1 MLTRSLQFIFGRAS
15 MAPSSDGSDP
25 SLAGRLSA
33 VAEVRAVAE
42 EISRHIETVVT
53 REDVLRPA
61 REALAAAEKKKQLGN
76 DGFRKGDFLA
86 AYAEYMEAHKAL
98 DVASAE
104 PTTAYAAEVLRLTV
118 LANTAQC
125 ALKTGQPSAAAN
137 FCRDAIKLSNCV
149 NDEKLF
155 KKILVRLAQAHEQ
168 MGERE
173 KALAVAHEAQLRGVN
188 CEEFFALTKKYNAAN
203 VGALEPG
210 VEMRM
215 FIMLAIRLS
224 AGPENLERLRSVLQT
239 GKLPHVDRR
248 DEAGFNVLW
257 GVLQALSVE
266 EGNRDGVEGGEAS
279 VPALALLFQAGA
291 DPRQRYEKGGK
302 TPLMY
307 ACGSGLVTAVQAV
320 LSAPGGVGAF
330 DRAAIDAPDDGGWTA
345 LLVACTA
352 PQPKKEEE
360 ARRMGRSA
368 SSGPDA
374 AAVVRLLLDRGAD
387 PRVQNAQGNDA
398 LMIAAINGNAD
409 VVAELLTPP
418 SCCGS
423 SKERKHTGPALT
435 RARNAV
441 GMSAYVLA
449 SKAGN
454 AGVATDLLAA
464 ARACGGA
471 TAEEAEED
479 AKMIKLIALL
489 DVVAA
494 AHNDALESTLRE
506 CAPSAEARFA
516 LMETSFAVAETEAA
530 RVVALLIDSGFD
542 LPADVDKHDAPRVAF
557 ETYGDVYSALYRKI
571 ADATPAA
578 LTKTFHRRVG
588 DEKKSGPTRAEAASV
603 YWFQRGEFAEGHG
616 GLESQKNSRE
626 MEALDEKEKEKTTL
640 VAATE
645 HGARVPSARLDTATE
660 ALKHAFAFAVPC
672 AAALDAVA
680 ALRVGVVE
688 VGCGTAYWACLLRE
702 RGVDVVAYDARP
714 PTRLSARGPEDVETN
729 ENENL
734 FFGATFLED
743 VARGTPE
750 VLRNH
755 ADRALFLCWPVSPEE
770 GAHGGEARDAP
781 WDAAC
786 LDHWHGD
793 ILIHVGEW
801 TRRSGGSPETRGGD
815 VSGDSGGSGDVSGVS
830 GAVARESG
838 DGACG
843 ETFPRGTSLVNHPAG
858 LTTSRQFQ
866 DAVEAGFE
874 LQKVVRLPNWPGAR
888 DDLTVWVRKR

>member
-15 MAPSSDGSDP
+15 MTPSSDGSDP
-25 SLAGRLSA
+25 SLAGRLAA

-137 FCRDAIKLSNCV
+137 FCRDAVKLSVCV
-149 NDEKLF
+149 NDETLF

-188 CEEFFALTKKYNAAN
+188 ADEFFALTEKHGVEN

-210 VEMRM
+210 VEARM
-215 FIMLAIRLS
+215 FVMLAIRLS
-224 AGPENLERLRSVLQT
+224 AGPENLERVRSVLQT

-248 DEAGFNVLW
+248 DEAGFNMLW
-257 GVLQALSVE
+257 GVLQALGVE
-266 EGNRDGVEGGEAS
+266 EGNPDGVEGGEAC
-279 VPALALLFQAGA
+279 VPALALLFRAGA

-307 ACGSGLVTAVQAV
+307 ACGSGLVSAARAV
-320 LSAPGGVGAF
+320 LSAPGGVGPF
-330 DRAAIDAPDDGGWTA
+330 DNAAIDAPDDGGWTA
-345 LLVACTA
+345 LLVACA
-352 PQPKKEEE
+352 GPPGAKKEAGA
-360 ARRMGRSA
+360 AR
-368 SSGPDA
+368 SGPDA

-409 VVAELLTPP
+409 VVAELLAPP
-418 SCCGS
+418 PAGGAG
-423 SKERKHTGPALT
+423 ERKHTGPALT
-435 RARNAV
+435 RARNSV

-454 AGVATDLLAA
+454 AGVATDVLAA
-464 ARACGGA
+464 ARACGGV
-471 TAEEAEED
+471 TAAEAEED
-479 AKMIKLIALL
+479 VKMIKLVALL
-489 DVVAA
+489 DTVAA
-494 AHNDALESTLRE
+494 AHNDALEATLRS
-506 CAPSAEARFA
+506 APTPEAGAALAATPFA
-516 LMETSFAVAETEAA
+516 TAETEAA
-530 RVVALLIDSGFD
+530 RVVALLAESGFE
-542 LPADVDKHDAPRVAF
+542 LPDGVDKHDAPRAAL
-557 ETYGDVYSALYRKI
+557 EAYGDVYSALHRRV

-578 LTKTFHRRVG
+578 LTKTWRGTGLGFSES
-588 DEKKSGPTRAEAASV
+588 DAATSPTRAEAASV
-603 YWFQRGEFAEGHG
+603 YWFTRGEFAEGHRLVDASLEAAAAQVPSENRG
-616 GLESQKNSRE
+616 GSASP
-626 MEALDEKEKEKTTL
+626 L
-640 VAATE
+640 VVATE
-645 HGARVPSARLDTATE
+645 HGVRVPPARLGSAAE
-660 ALKHAFAFAVPC
+660 ALRHAFAFAVPC

-714 PTRLSARGPEDVETN
+714 PARPSAERGDG
-729 ENENL
+729 ENA
-734 FFGATFLED
+734 FFGAAFADD
-743 VARGTPE
+743 VERGGPE
-750 VLRNH
+750 VLRSH
-755 ADRALFLCWPVSPEE
+755 ADRALFLCWPVRPEE
-770 GAHGGEARDAP
+770 AARGDEARDEP

-793 ILIHVGEW
+793 TLIHVGEW
-801 TRRSGGSPETRGGD
+801 TEKRKSA
-815 VSGDSGGSGDVSGVS
+815 SGDGARVSGDVSGNVS
-830 GAVARESG
+830 GDAP
-838 DGACG
+838 
-843 ETFPRGTSLVNHPAG
+843 FPRGTSLVDHPAG

-874 LQKVVRLPNWPGAR
+874 LQKVVRLPNWPDAR
-888 DDLTVWVRKR
+888 DDLTVWVRKKR

>member
-1 MLTRSLQFIFGRAS
+1 MTTELTRSLLFHFRSRVLMAS
-15 MAPSSDGSDP
+15 SSDGSDQ
-25 SLAGRLSA
+25 SLAGRLA
-33 VAEVRAVAE
+33 EVAEIRAVAE
-42 EISRHIETVVT
+42 EVSRLIETVVT

-137 FCRDAIKLSNCV
+137 FCRDAVKLSNCV

-173 KALAVAHEAQLRGVN
+173 KALAVVHEAQLRGVN
-188 CEEFFALTKKYNAAN
+188 ADEFFALTEKHGVEN

-210 VEMRM
+210 VEARM
-215 FIMLAIRLS
+215 FVMLAIRLS
-224 AGPENLERLRSVLQT
+224 AGPENLERVRSVLQT

-248 DEAGFNVLW
+248 DEAGFNMLW

-266 EGNRDGVEGGEAS
+266 EGNPDGVEGGEAS

-307 ACGSGLVTAVQAV
+307 ASGSGLVDAVTAV
-320 LSAPGGVGAF
+320 LSAPGGIGAF

-345 LLVACTA
+345 LLVACA
-352 PQPKKEEE
+352 GPQPKKEE
-360 ARRMGRSA
+360 GTA
-368 SSGPDA
+368 SSGATPAGPDA

-409 VVAELLTPP
+409 AVAELLTPP
-418 SCCGS
+418 PAGGAG
-423 SKERKHTGPALT
+423 ERTHTGPALT
-435 RARNAV
+435 RARNSA

-464 ARACGGA
+464 ARECGGV
-471 TAEEAEED
+471 TAAEAEED
-479 AKMIKLIALL
+479 AKMIKLVALL
-489 DVVAA
+489 DKVAA
-494 AHNDALESTLRE
+494 AHNDALEATLRS
-506 CAPSAEARFA
+506 APTPEAGAALAATPFA
-516 LMETSFAVAETEAA
+516 TAETEAA
-530 RVVALLIDSGFD
+530 RVVALLADSGFD
-542 LPADVDKHDAPRVAF
+542 LPRNVDKHDAPRAAF
-557 ETYGDVYSALYRKI
+557 EAYGDVYSALRRRV

-578 LTKTFHRRVG
+578 LTKTWRRGVT
-588 DEKKSGPTRAEAASV
+588 PTRAEAASV
-603 YWFQRGEFAEGHG
+603 FWFARGEFTEGTGVHG
-616 GLESQKNSRE
+616 AGVDVDGVETEGRE
-626 MEALDEKEKEKTTL
+626 MLRASPL

-645 HGARVPSARLDTATE
+645 HGARVSPARLSLATE
-660 ALKHAFAFAVPC
+660 ALQHAFAFAVPC
-672 AAALDAVA
+672 PEALDAVA

-714 PTRLSARGPEDVETN
+714 PARPSVSSRDDEKN
-729 ENENL
+729 NL
-734 FFGATFLED
+734 FFGATFADD
-743 VARGTPE
+743 VERGGPE
-750 VLRNH
+750 VLRGH
-755 ADRALFLCWPVSPEE
+755 ADRALFLCWPVSRDEM
-770 GAHGGEARDAP
+770 AHRDEARDAP

-786 LDHWHGD
+786 LDQWHGD
-793 ILIHVGEW
+793 TLVHVGEW
-801 TRRSGGSPETRGGD
+801 SSRKKA
-815 VSGDSGGSGDVSGVS
+815 SGD
-830 GAVARESG
+830 ARARASG
-838 DGACG
+838 DGALG
-843 ETFPRGTSLVNHPAG
+843 ETFPRGSSLVAHPAG
-858 LTTSRQFQ
+858 LTTSQQFQ

-874 LQKVVRLPNWPGAR
+874 LQKVVRLPNWPTAR
-888 DDLTVWVRKR
+888 DDLTVWVRKKL

>member
-1 MLTRSLQFIFGRAS
+1 VLTRSLQFIFGRAS
-15 MAPSSDGSDP
+15 MTPSSDGSDP
-25 SLAGRLSA
+25 SLAGRLAA

-188 CEEFFALTKKYNAAN
+188 CEEFFALTKKYKAEN
-203 VGALEPG
+203 VGDLEPG

-266 EGNRDGVEGGEAS
+266 EDNRDGVEGGEAS

-360 ARRMGRSA
+360 ARRTSVRA
-368 SSGPDA
+368 PSGPDA

-423 SKERKHTGPALT
+423 STERKHTGPALT

-494 AHNDALESTLRE
+494 AHNDALESTLRSQSAL
-506 CAPSAEARFA
+506 CAEPNFDV
-516 LMETSFAVAETEAA
+516 LKTPFAVAETEAA
-530 RVVALLIDSGFD
+530 RVVALLSDSGFD
-542 LPADVDKHDAPRVAF
+542 LPKDVDKHDAPRVAF

-571 ADATPAA
+571 ADATPKA
-578 LTKTFHRRVG
+578 LTKTFSWNG
-588 DEKKSGPTRAEAASV
+588 DEKESGPTRAEAASV

-616 GLESQKNSRE
+616 GVETGLETGLPKAPLNSG
-626 MEALDEKEKEKTTL
+626 ALDEKEKPGTL

-680 ALRVGVVE
+680 ALGVGVVE

-714 PTRLSARGPEDVETN
+714 PTRLSASLGPEDAGDDKDDDK
-729 ENENL
+729 NL
-734 FFGATFLED
+734 FFGATFAED
-743 VARGTPE
+743 GVLRGGPE

-770 GAHGGEARDAP
+770 VAHRGEARDKP

-793 ILIHVGEW
+793 TLIHVGEW
-801 TRRSGGSPETRGGD
+801 ARHRGDSPET
-815 VSGDSGGSGDVSGVS
+815 SPSGVS
-830 GAVARESG
+830 GDVAGESR
-838 DGACG
+838 DGARG

>member
-1 MLTRSLQFIFGRAS
+1 MSS
-15 MAPSSDGSDP
+15 SSDGSDP
-25 SLAGRLSA
+25 SLAGKLAA
-33 VAEVRAVAE
+33 VAELRAVAE
-42 EISRHIETVVT
+42 EVSRHIETVVT

-76 DGFRKGDFLA
+76 DEFRKGDFLA

-137 FCRDAIKLSNCV
+137 FCRDAVKLGVCV
-149 NDEKLF
+149 NDETLF

-188 CEEFFALTKKYNAAN
+188 ADEFFALTEKHGVEN

-210 VEMRM
+210 VEARM
-215 FIMLAIRLS
+215 FVMLAIRLS
-224 AGPENLERLRSVLQT
+224 AGPENLERVRSVLQT

-248 DEAGFNVLW
+248 DEAGFNMLW
-257 GVLQALSVE
+257 GVLQALGVE
-266 EGNRDGVEGGEAS
+266 EGNPDGVEGGEAC
-279 VPALALLFQAGA
+279 VPALALLFRAGA

-307 ACGSGLVTAVQAV
+307 ACGSGLVSAARAV
-320 LSAPGGVGAF
+320 LSAPGGVGPF
-330 DRAAIDAPDDGGWTA
+330 DNAAIDAPDDGGWTA
-345 LLVACTA
+345 LLVACA
-352 PQPKKEEE
+352 GPPGAKKEAGA
-360 ARRMGRSA
+360 AR
-368 SSGPDA
+368 SGPDA

-409 VVAELLTPP
+409 VVAELLAPP
-418 SCCGS
+418 PAGGAG
-423 SKERKHTGPALT
+423 ERKHTGPALT
-435 RARNAV
+435 RARNSV

-454 AGVATDLLAA
+454 AGVATDVLAA
-464 ARACGGA
+464 ARACGGV
-471 TAEEAEED
+471 TAAEAEED
-479 AKMIKLIALL
+479 VKMIKLVALL
-489 DVVAA
+489 DTVAA
-494 AHNDALESTLRE
+494 AHNDALEATLRS
-506 CAPSAEARFA
+506 APTPEAGAALAATPFA
-516 LMETSFAVAETEAA
+516 TAETEAA
-530 RVVALLIDSGFD
+530 RVVALLAESGFE
-542 LPADVDKHDAPRVAF
+542 LPDGVDKHDAPRAAL
-557 ETYGDVYSALYRKI
+557 EAYGDVYSALHRRV

-578 LTKTFHRRVG
+578 LTKTWRGTRPLRR
-588 DEKKSGPTRAEAASV
+588 DLSESADADAPTRAEAASV
-603 YWFQRGEFAEGHG
+603 YWFTRGEFAEGHRLVDASLEAAAAQVPSENRG
-616 GLESQKNSRE
+616 GSASP
-626 MEALDEKEKEKTTL
+626 L
-640 VAATE
+640 VVATE
-645 HGARVPSARLDTATE
+645 HGVRVPPARLGSAAE
-660 ALKHAFAFAVPC
+660 ALRHAFAFAVPC

-714 PTRLSARGPEDVETN
+714 PARPSAERGDG
-729 ENENL
+729 ENA
-734 FFGATFLED
+734 FFGAAFADD
-743 VARGTPE
+743 VERGGPE
-750 VLRNH
+750 VLRSH
-755 ADRALFLCWPVSPEE
+755 ADRALFLCWPVRPEE
-770 GAHGGEARDAP
+770 AAHGDEARDEP

-793 ILIHVGEW
+793 TLIHVGEW
-801 TRRSGGSPETRGGD
+801 TEKRKS
-815 VSGDSGGSGDVSGVS
+815 
-830 GAVARESG
+830 ASG
-838 DGACG
+838 DGARVSG
-843 ETFPRGTSLVNHPAG
+843 DADERVSGNVSGNVSGDAPFPRGTSLVDHPAG

-874 LQKVVRLPNWPGAR
+874 LQKVVRLPNWPDAR
-888 DDLTVWVRKR
+888 DDLTVWVRKKR

>member
-1 MLTRSLQFIFGRAS
+1 MTRVVLTRSLQFIFGRAS
-15 MAPSSDGSDP
+15 MTPSSDGSDP
-25 SLAGRLSA
+25 SLAGRLAA

-188 CEEFFALTKKYNAAN
+188 CEEFFALTKKYKAEN
-203 VGALEPG
+203 VGDLEPG

-266 EGNRDGVEGGEAS
+266 EDNTDGVEGGEAS

-330 DRAAIDAPDDGGWTA
+330 DNAAIDAPDDGGWTA

-352 PQPKKEEE
+352 RQPKKEDE
-360 ARRMGRSA
+360 ARRTSDQTP
-368 SSGPDA
+368 SGPDA

-423 SKERKHTGPALT
+423 SPERKHTGPALT
-435 RARNAV
+435 RARNKV

-471 TAEEAEED
+471 TALEAEED

-494 AHNDALESTLRE
+494 AHNDALESTLRSQSSL
-506 CAPSAEARFA
+506 SAEPNFDV
-516 LMETSFAVAETEAA
+516 MKTPFAVAETEAA
-530 RVVALLIDSGFD
+530 RVVALLTDSGFD
-542 LPADVDKHDAPRVAF
+542 LPQDVDKHDAPRVAF
-557 ETYGDVYSALYRKI
+557 
-571 ADATPAA
+571 
-578 LTKTFHRRVG
+578 
-588 DEKKSGPTRAEAASV
+588 
-603 YWFQRGEFAEGHG
+603 
-616 GLESQKNSRE
+616 
-626 MEALDEKEKEKTTL
+626 
-640 VAATE
+640 
-645 HGARVPSARLDTATE
+645 
-660 ALKHAFAFAVPC
+660 
-672 AAALDAVA
+672 
-680 ALRVGVVE
+680 
-688 VGCGTAYWACLLRE
+688 
-702 RGVDVVAYDARP
+702 
-714 PTRLSARGPEDVETN
+714 
-729 ENENL
+729 
-734 FFGATFLED
+734 
-743 VARGTPE
+743 
-750 VLRNH
+750 
-755 ADRALFLCWPVSPEE
+755 
-770 GAHGGEARDAP
+770 
-781 WDAAC
+781 
-786 LDHWHGD
+786 
-793 ILIHVGEW
+793 
-801 TRRSGGSPETRGGD
+801 
-815 VSGDSGGSGDVSGVS
+815 
-830 GAVARESG
+830 
-838 DGACG
+838 
-843 ETFPRGTSLVNHPAG
+843 
-858 LTTSRQFQ
+858 
-866 DAVEAGFE
+866 
-874 LQKVVRLPNWPGAR
+874 
-888 DDLTVWVRKR
+888 

>member
-360 ARRMGRSA
+360 ARRTGRSA
-368 SSGPDA
+368 PSGPDA
-374 AAVVRLLLDRGAD
+374 A
-387 PRVQNAQGNDA
+387 
-398 LMIAAINGNAD
+398 
-409 VVAELLTPP
+409 
-418 SCCGS
+418 
-423 SKERKHTGPALT
+423 
-435 RARNAV
+435 
-441 GMSAYVLA
+441 
-449 SKAGN
+449 
-454 AGVATDLLAA
+454 
-464 ARACGGA
+464 
-471 TAEEAEED
+471 AEEAEED

-626 MEALDEKEKEKTTL
+626 MEALDENAKEKTTL

-645 HGARVPSARLDTATE
+645 HGARVPSARLDAATE

>member
-1 MLTRSLQFIFGRAS
+1 MT
-15 MAPSSDGSDP
+15 PSSDGSDP
-25 SLAGRLSA
+25 SLAGRLAA

-188 CEEFFALTKKYNAAN
+188 CEEFFALTKKYKAEN
-203 VGALEPG
+203 VGDLEPG

-266 EGNRDGVEGGEAS
+266 EGNTDGVEGGEAS

-307 ACGSGLVTAVQAV
+307 ACGSGLVSAARAV
-320 LSAPGGVGAF
+320 LSAPGGVGPF
-330 DRAAIDAPDDGGWTA
+330 DNAAIDAPDDGGWTA
-345 LLVACTA
+345 LLVACA
-352 PQPKKEEE
+352 GPPGAKKEAGA
-360 ARRMGRSA
+360 AR
-368 SSGPDA
+368 SGPDA

-409 VVAELLTPP
+409 VVAELLAPP
-418 SCCGS
+418 PAGGAG
-423 SKERKHTGPALT
+423 ERKHTGPELT
-435 RARNAV
+435 RARNSV

-454 AGVATDLLAA
+454 AGVATDVLAA
-464 ARACGGA
+464 ARACGGV
-471 TAEEAEED
+471 TAAEAEED
-479 AKMIKLIALL
+479 VKMIKLVALL
-489 DVVAA
+489 DTVAA
-494 AHNDALESTLRE
+494 AHNDALEATLRS
-506 CAPSAEARFA
+506 APTPEAGAALAATPFA
-516 LMETSFAVAETEAA
+516 TAETEAA
-530 RVVALLIDSGFD
+530 RVVALLAESGFE
-542 LPADVDKHDAPRVAF
+542 LPDGVDKHDAPRAAL
-557 ETYGDVYSALYRKI
+557 EAYGDVYSALHRRV

-578 LTKTFHRRVG
+578 LTKTWQGTRPLRR
-588 DEKKSGPTRAEAASV
+588 DLSESDANAPTRAEAASV
-603 YWFQRGEFAEGHG
+603 YWFTRGEFAEGHRLVDASLEAAAAQVPSENRG
-616 GLESQKNSRE
+616 GSASP
-626 MEALDEKEKEKTTL
+626 L
-640 VAATE
+640 VVATE
-645 HGARVPSARLDTATE
+645 HGVRVPPARLGSAAE
-660 ALKHAFAFAVPC
+660 ALRHAFAFAVPC

-714 PTRLSARGPEDVETN
+714 PARPSAERGDG
-729 ENENL
+729 ENA
-734 FFGATFLED
+734 FFGAAFADD
-743 VARGTPE
+743 VERGGPE
-750 VLRNH
+750 VLRSH
-755 ADRALFLCWPVSPEE
+755 ADRALFLCWPVRPEE
-770 GAHGGEARDAP
+770 AAHGDEARDEP

-793 ILIHVGEW
+793 TLIHVGEW
-801 TRRSGGSPETRGGD
+801 TSRKS
-815 VSGDSGGSGDVSGVS
+815 VSGDSEDGARVSGDADARVSGD
-830 GAVARESG
+830 AP
-838 DGACG
+838 
-843 ETFPRGTSLVNHPAG
+843 FPRGTSLVDHPAG

-874 LQKVVRLPNWPGAR
+874 LQKVVRLPNWPDAR
-888 DDLTVWVRKR
+888 DDLTVWVRKKR